1 MEPIV
6 SGSSQGFDLSRNTA
20 LRSLELRASP
30 HLPEYGNTL
39 KELLPTIKSPVFSE
53 IVVVFSEED
62 VRWLPPVV
70 TNVLLEMY
78 KIRKFRVAFC
88 LETIERF
95 EAYSSRLLMSEIE
108 GGAFKGSLD
117 FLPCPPSVFSR
128 TQAKSDRLRN
138 P

>member
-1 MEPIV
+1 MESIV

-20 LRSLELRASP
+20 LRSLEVRASP
-30 HLPEYGNTL
+30 RLREYGTTL
-39 KELLPTIKSPVFSE
+39 KKLLPTITSPVFSE
-53 IVVVFSEED
+53 IVVIFSENE
-62 VRWLPPVV
+62 VRRLPPG
-70 TNVLLEMY
+70 LAKALHEMY

-95 EAYSSRLLMSEIE
+95 EAHNLRLLTSEIE
-108 GGAFKGSLD
+108 VGALKGSLD

-128 TQAKSDRLRN
+128 TLAKYDRLRN